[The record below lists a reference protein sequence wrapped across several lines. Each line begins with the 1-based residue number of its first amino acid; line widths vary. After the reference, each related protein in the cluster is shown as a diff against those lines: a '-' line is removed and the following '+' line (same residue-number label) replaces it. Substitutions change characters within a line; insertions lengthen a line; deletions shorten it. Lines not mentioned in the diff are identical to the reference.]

1 MSSSREA
8 TTARLQEL
16 LSPLLIEAGS
26 ELEDLTVT
34 QAGRRS
40 VVRVLVDRD
49 GGIDMDGVAAASRLV
64 SEALDALDESDPALF
79 GTAYVLEVSSPGVD
93 RPLTEPRH
101 WRRNTTRLV
110 TVTLVAG
117 GTVTGRVTSADDS
130 AVTLD
135 VDGTDQV
142 LPYAEIVRGNVQV
155 EFNRKDV
162 KGAEDSDAADDIEG
176 DEPAPGDDA

>member
-1 MSSSREA
+1 MTSSRDT

-16 LSPLLIEAGS
+16 LAPLLIEAGS
-26 ELEDLTVT
+26 ELEDLSVT

-79 GTAYVLEVSSPGVD
+79 GSSYVLEVSSPGVD

-101 WRRNTTRLV
+101 WRRNITRLV
-110 TVTLVAG
+110 TATLVAG
-117 GTVTGRVTSADDS
+117 GTVTGRVTAADDI

-135 VDGTDQV
+135 VDGADRI
-142 LPYAEIVRGNVQV
+142 LAYAEIVRGNVQV
-155 EFNRKDV
+155 EFNRKATDV
-162 KGAEDSDAADDIEG
+162 ADD
-176 DEPAPGDDA
+176 EPETEDDA